1 MPSRQLSTIASRAAQ
16 LKDGV
21 RAALARRHPNL
32 SRASLDQ
39 GSLVLGT
46 DQKGRQV
53 TVPGRAL
60 LEHTLI
66 VGATGSGKSKMAEH
80 QVRQSIA
87 NGLGVCVLDP
97 HGNSNGSLYQSIL
110 TWMEAEGFTKSRTVH
125 LIDPNATTHIT
136 GFDPLSLPD
145 ETYDPAVI
153 ADAVLEAIEKLWGES
168 TDQKPTLQRVLVALV
183 TALCE
188 LRLTLAELPLLFD
201 DPDDRHGIRAWM
213 ISELK
218 NEVAR
223 GELQWLD
230 EIAREHRG
238 RAEYRLEVTGPR
250 NRFAKLLN
258 LESLALMLGQ
268 QDKVVDFRA
277 ALDNQHIILANLG
290 PGPRLSDK
298 GSQLLGRLL
307 LRTLFFHA
315 QRRVHP
321 ERICRVFIDECQLL
335 LSGDVARLLSEIRKS
350 GIACVLASQFLA
362 QYEAAGPEVLA
373 AVKSNTNVKIVFRSR
388 DPQEA
393 AELAEA
399 VIPFDLERPVQTL
412 VKPSVIG
419 HRVRMMHSDTESRQ
433 LSTTLTRGHTQG
445 RSENVSLG
453 RSRSFTESQ
462 TKSRAATSSQ
472 SFSATSGWNETLGA
486 SRSAT
491 ASRSSGEGRSAGS
504 SRSDSFQ
511 PPPPPGILFQDQP
524 VHTGTTIAQSADLS
538 QSHTVSAGV
547 SDSRSVSS
555 GISGSYGSSHGLART
570 TGYSNGTAASRGETR
585 AVARGINESTS
596 LSRGET
602 SGISRG
608 IGSQE
613 GLEPLYQAL
622 PTAVHG
628 LENLRYLAG
637 QLIRNLPTGHA
648 VVSFVGPNGIESCA
662 LKVPNIEASAA
673 SAQQCDALRQ
683 RVLRES
689 PSASAIEDARAH
701 VSWRRELLVAEAQA
715 MVSAPREP
723 VSPGGYRIKRKR
735 ATKHNERKPAN
746 IDRQ

>member
-1 MPSRQLSTIASRAAQ
+1 MGTQQLSTIAFRAAKR
-16 LKDGV
+16 KDDIRTTLV
-21 RAALARRHPNL
+21 RRHGML
-32 SRASLDQ
+32 SCPSRDL

-46 DQKGRQV
+46 DQHGRQV
-53 TVPGRAL
+53 VVPGRARV
-60 LEHTLI
+60 EHCMI
-66 VGATGSGKSKMAEH
+66 IGATGSGKSKMVEH
-80 QVRQSIA
+80 QVRQDIA

-97 HGNSNGSLYQSIL
+97 HGNSSGSLYQSIL
-110 TWMEAEGFTKSRTVH
+110 TWMEAEGFTKTRTVH
-125 LIDPNATTHIT
+125 LIDPNASTHIT

-145 ETYDPAVI
+145 QNYDPAVI

-230 EIAREHRG
+230 EIAKEPRG

-258 LESLALMLGQ
+258 LQSLALMLGQ
-268 QDKVVDFRA
+268 QDKVIDFRA
-277 ALDNQHIILANLG
+277 ALDNQHIVLANLG

-307 LRTLFFHA
+307 LRMLFFHA
-315 QRRVHP
+315 QRRKRP
-321 ERICRVFIDECQLL
+321 ERMCTVYIDECQLL
-335 LSGDVARLLSEIRKS
+335 LSGDVARLLSEIRKN
-350 GIACVLASQFLA
+350 GIACTLSSQFLA

-399 VIPFDLERPVQTL
+399 VIPFDLERPVRTL

-419 HRVRMMHSDTESRQ
+419 HRVRLMHSDTESHQ
-433 LSTTLTRGHTQG
+433 LSSTLTRGHTQG

-462 TKSRAATSSQ
+462 TMSRAATSSHN
-472 SFSATSGWNETLGA
+472 FSATSGWNETLGA

-491 ASRSSGEGRSAGS
+491 ASRSSSGGRSAGS
-504 SRSDSFQ
+504 SRSDSFL
-511 PPPPPGILFQDQP
+511 PPPPPGILFQGQP
-524 VHTGTTIAQSADLS
+524 VHTGTTIGQSAELS
-538 QSHTVSAGV
+538 RSHTNGVGV
-547 SDSRSVSS
+547 SDLRSASA
-555 GISGSYGSSHGLART
+555 GASGSYGSSHGVART
-570 TGYSNGTAASRGETR
+570 KGYSSGTAATGGETK
-585 AVARGINESTS
+585 AVGRGINESTS

-608 IGSQE
+608 VGSQE
-613 GLEPLYQAL
+613 ALEPLYRAL

-628 LENLRYLAG
+628 LENLRYSAG

-662 LKVPNIEASAA
+662 LKVPNIQASAA
-673 SAQQCDALRQ
+673 SAQQCDAM
-683 RVLRES
+683 RERILS
-689 PSASAIEDARAH
+689 ESSSASSIKDAQAH
-701 VSWRRELLVAEAQA
+701 VARRRALLIAEAQK
-715 MVSAPREP
+715 SGCDHEP
-723 VSPGGYRIKRKR
+723 SGPSGYRVKRKR
-735 ATKHNERKPAN
+735 KLKKERRLTQKTL
-746 IDRQ
+746 